1 MVKYTSFLLE
11 IRSGS
16 MTSCWPRSVRRRQ
29 LLRARAFMKT
39 CPRQALTRACSAM
52 FPGAS

>member
-1 MVKYTSFLLE
+1 MVKNNFLLLE

-16 MTSCWPRSVRRRQ
+16 LTSFWPRSVRRRR